1 MSDFLNVLSLVS
13 GGPAPGITVTYT
25 QHVPSC
31 LKPQYI
37 IDLLSGVQSRAII
50 ISFSTEIMCQLMYI

>member
-13 GGPAPGITVTYT
+13 GGGITVTYT
-25 QHVPSC
+25 QHVPPC

-50 ISFSTEIMCQLMYI
+50 ISFSTEIMCQLMYIY